1 MRKLPEVAVER
12 HHSVKDKQLAGDAIN
27 EHLCF
32 YFGFDSHTLKVL
44 HLQTVK
50 KFLKT
55 LTVTHLAEFIS
66 FVISSWTVL

>member
-32 YFGFDSHTLKVL
+32 YFGFDSHTLKVFASSDCKEISENL
-44 HLQTVK
+44 DCN
-50 KFLKT
+50 T
-55 LTVTHLAEFIS
+55 LGRVYQLCNQ
-66 FVISSWTVL
+66 